1 MMVTFHLWKER
12 LIFPL
17 EEVPALEEVL
27 ASTLELR
34 SVNFFL
40 HFLCLGTMGLQSPFV
55 FYALVDIVTRFF
67 DTDLCLLIRLSV
79 IEVKRKKVVT
89 KTSLRY
95 SCKNQK
101 LLNYHHFSKK
111 R

>member
-1 MMVTFHLWKER
+1 MVTSHLWKER

-17 EEVPALEEVL
+17 EEFPALEEVL

-67 DTDLCLLIRLSV
+67 DTDLCLPIRLSV

-95 SCKNQK
+95 SCKDQK
-101 LLNYHHFSKK
+101 LLKYHHFSKK

>member
-1 MMVTFHLWKER
+1 
-12 LIFPL
+12 
-17 EEVPALEEVL
+17 
-27 ASTLELR
+27 
-34 SVNFFL
+34 
-40 HFLCLGTMGLQSPFV
+40 MGLQSPFG
-55 FYALVDIVTRFF
+55 FYVLVDIVTRFS

-101 LLNYHHFSKK
+101 LLKHHHFSKK